1 MAASMDESER
11 MAALKRAY
19 AEIIL
24 NTAKESAARVMA
36 SERKAQRFQQ
46 DLSASKEES
55 LRLLVRLK
63 SVMDSEITEAEKS
76 SQLQATRIQELEVQL
91 SESQKT
97 VQQLQEE
104 LERTNHELQMLKNN
118 TVEKLNESSLEND
131 STINEG
137 RHQENMISSNESN
150 VFPLVLK
157 NADVQLN
164 QTSEDRDCR
173 TATKNPTEQTAP
185 LDDRSSEE
193 NCADGSDL
201 TSIIMRRKEPELY
214 KNGCTQRIRA
224 FEQKTKNVT
233 QERSH
238 VQSSNIKNEFAVMS
252 QNCDDGQ
259 AGKLHGR
266 SLRTRRARSKYMTVT
281 QENAV
286 QTLSS
291 SVHCK
296 TSYEC
301 LDVSGEAL
309 SRKSREAHKK
319 EFSIGVSEEHAG
331 NSMSVSNDEKLKNK
345 TVSSSAEKD
354 LLTSK
359 DHCEEMENVGC
370 SGDQVPLSTTEIKT
384 DSVCLDGTDSHAQ
397 ICQGQCIQGVTDG
410 DFKIP
415 CNGIEHIST
424 ENLNST
430 EQTHESGSSQVVTDG
445 PLKYTFQRKRKRGSS
460 SNNIENITPEENISR
475 KSGGDKKTA
484 LPPPQP
490 PIIESARSNR
500 RLVQVARQ
508 LISLSE
514 KRWR

>member
-46 DLSASKEES
+46 ELSASKEES

-104 LERTNHELQMLKNN
+104 LERTNHELQMMKNN
-118 TVEKLNESSLEND
+118 TVEKLNEFCLEND
-131 STINEG
+131 NTINED

-164 QTSEDRDCR
+164 QTSEDCDCR
-173 TATKNPTEQTAP
+173 TAAKNSTEQTAP

-193 NCADGSDL
+193 NCTDGSEL

-238 VQSSNIKNEFAVMS
+238 VQSSNVKNEFAVMS

-259 AGKLHGR
+259 AGN
-266 SLRTRRARSKYMTVT
+266 T
-281 QENAV
+281 
-286 QTLSS
+286 TLSS
-291 SVHCK
+291 NVHCK

-309 SRKSREAHKK
+309 SRKSGEARKK
-319 EFSIGVSEEHAG
+319 EFSIGVSEEHVG
-331 NSMSVSNDEKLKNK
+331 NSTSVSNDEKLKNK

-397 ICQGQCIQGVTDG
+397 ICQGKCIEGVTDG

-424 ENLNST
+424 ENLNSL

-475 KSGGDKKTA
+475 KSGGDKKTT